1 MCESGEVG
9 GLNLR
14 CRLSSA
20 IVNAVVNPIVNAV
33 VNPIVNAIVNA
44 AVNSLIIFIVIS
56 PVLSTPNALHT
67 PIPSKNFSRQLLPF
81 RLP

>member
-20 IVNAVVNPIVNAV
+20 IVNAVVNPIVK
-33 VNPIVNAIVNA
+33 AIVNA

-67 PIPSKNFSRQLLPF
+67 PIPSKNFSRQLLPL